1 MTRSEK
7 KMSLHLRSVFALSV
21 MIFAAAA
28 HADSLTEHELIKTLG
43 QVESAAPAIDPAL
56 LMEEVNANVGKGL
69 AGLPNWGQL
78 ASLSQLTVEINFEL
92 GTVAIEPGS
101 YRNVGVIADALHHP
115 ILLGHKF
122 LIVGHTDSTGDANS
136 NLKLSLERAEA
147 IKEALSTTFA
157 VSPERLFAIGVGEEM
172 PIDAAH
178 PEGAVNRRVQLI
190 NIGLAR

>member
-1 MTRSEK
+1 MARSEK

-21 MIFAAAA
+21 MFFPAAA
-28 HADSLTEHELIKTLG
+28 HADSLTERELITTLG
-43 QVESAAPAIDPAL
+43 QVEAAAPAVDPAL

-69 AGLPNWGQL
+69 TGLPNWSQL
-78 ASLSQLTVEINFEL
+78 ASMSQLNVEINFEL

-157 VSPERLFAIGVGEEM
+157 VSPDRLFAIGVGEEM

-178 PEGAVNRRVQLI
+178 PEAAVNRRVQLI
-190 NIGLAR
+190 NFGLAK